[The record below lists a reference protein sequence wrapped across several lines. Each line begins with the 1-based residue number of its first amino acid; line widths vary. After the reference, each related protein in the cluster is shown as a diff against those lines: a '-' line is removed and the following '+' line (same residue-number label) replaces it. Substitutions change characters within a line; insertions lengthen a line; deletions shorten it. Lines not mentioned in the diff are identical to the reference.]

1 MFTSRPLS
9 VLFLGALPSVFAGNV
24 AAGGACSP
32 SDDRLDPSSHI
43 FLSDCTDTTFCA
55 ASNTSLAGNT
65 TSPASPP
72 NANGTCQ
79 VRRCRRDEFP
89 FGYSSNVTI
98 PDKRPRGSFCPDE
111 QDFCQPLLAVGSA
124 CQFNRDGESLVAV
137 MCGAVEEIGD
147 RRVVLRMKMNAKDRR
162 TLGNLRTRLGL
173 G

>member
-1 MFTSRPLS
+1 MFASRHFS

-65 TSPASPP
+65 ASPASPS
-72 NANGTCQ
+72 NVNGTCQ

-89 FGYSSNVTI
+89 FGYNEGQ
-98 PDKRPRGSFCPDE
+98 PLPPLCGSGTFCPDE
-111 QDFCQPLLAVGSA
+111 GSGCKPLVGPGQA
-124 CQFNRDGESLVAV
+124 CQLNRDDQCAPPPKGWQ
-137 MCGAVEEIGD
+137 
-147 RRVVLRMKMNAKDRR
+147 
-162 TLGNLRTRLGL
+162 NLASQWNFNGSICLQSTCM
-173 G
+173 